1 MHTQNNF
8 TNWGLHEQRR
18 SIWMDIALKAPDQ
31 LRQRMAFALSQIL
44 VIAEGAIEDDDATE
58 SFLTFYDIFTRHA
71 FGNYFDILKEVT
83 YHPLMA
89 EMLTY
94 LNGESTGYAWGAGS
108 QVFLKPDEN
117 YAREIMQLFTIG
129 LQKLHL
135 NGTVV
140 LDSNGNGERTYTNKD
155 ITEYA
160 KIYTGLRRRK
170 MRANIEDPRTPG
182 GWGNNQGKMLLPTRM
197 ILQITMSYPCFASS

>member
-1 MHTQNNF
+1 MHTYYNF
-8 TNWGLHEQRR
+8 TNWGLSEQRR
-18 SIWMDIALKAPDQ
+18 SIWLDIAIKAQDQ

-44 VIAEGAIEDDDATE
+44 VIAQGAISDDDLTE
-58 SFLTFYDIFTRHA
+58 SFLTFYDIFPRHA

-94 LNGESTGYAWGAGS
+94 LNGESTGYAWSDGAPE
-108 QVFLKPDEN
+108 FLKPDEN

-129 LQKLHL
+129 LTKLYM

-140 LDSNGNGERTYTNKD
+140 VDSEGNTVRTYTNKD

-170 MRANIEDPRTPG
+170 MRGNIEDANTPG
-182 GWGNNQGKMLLPTRM
+182 GWGNNQGMLDGVCRDDLF
-197 ILQITMSYPCFASS
+197 LW